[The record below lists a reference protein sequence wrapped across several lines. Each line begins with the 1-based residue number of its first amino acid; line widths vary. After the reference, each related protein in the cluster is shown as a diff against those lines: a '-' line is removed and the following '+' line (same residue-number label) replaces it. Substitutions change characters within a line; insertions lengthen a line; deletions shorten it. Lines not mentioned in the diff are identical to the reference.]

1 MSGNKFSIVTE
12 IVCTVLEN
20 SSLPTD
26 VEINKN
32 TNLRDELGF
41 DSLALAELAVRLEDE
56 FDVDVFEDGL
66 VHTIEEILEKV

>member
-41 DSLALAELAVRLEDE
+41 DSIALAELAVRLEDE

>member
-20 SSLPTD
+20 SSLPAD

>member
-26 VEINKN
+26 VELNKN